1 MFKQAVCLAW
11 LLTTALFVSPAEAQ
25 MKYPKY
31 YPQLSGFYDAS
42 DSSSAT
48 LVDRMNSY
56 NIMQDI
62 LYLTHKIED
71 DADNRIHFEFHVAGG
86 MNYDGVLD
94 TVGFV
99 AGISVK
105 INLCNPKIP
114 NSHEV
119 INNIHELKNRLA
131 ITGFQLPAPTL
142 MSIETINDRMNKYNQ
157 QFWWKRLS
165 FGATVPFGIN
175 ENYNP
180 ALFKVTETYL
190 FLGYDL
196 GDVVTLQLGAN
207 LQKKVFMAASV
218 DLSTPLY
225 SLAEDFKDM
234 LSRLLR
240 IPGRGNR
247 GYSYYD

>member
-1 MFKQAVCLAW
+1 MFEQTVRFVG
-11 LLTTALFVSPAEAQ
+11 LLIPVLFVSLAEAQ

-31 YPQLSGFYDAS
+31 YPQLSGFYDAN

-71 DADNRIHFEFHVAGG
+71 DADNRMHFEFHVAGG
-86 MNYDGVLD
+86 LYYDGVLD
-94 TVGFV
+94 TVGFN

-105 INLCNPKIP
+105 INLGNPKIP
-114 NSHEV
+114 NSYEIV
-119 INNIHELKNRLA
+119 NNIHELKNRIA
-131 ITGFQLPAPTL
+131 ITGFQLPDLTL
-142 MSIETINDRMNKYNQ
+142 KNIEAIENQMIRYNR

-165 FGATVPFGIN
+165 FGATVPFSTN
-175 ENYNP
+175 TNYNP
-180 ALFKVTETYL
+180 PYFQVSESYL

-196 GDVVTLQLGAN
+196 GDVITLQLGAN

-240 IPGRGNR
+240 IPGREDR
-247 GYSYYD
+247 GYSW

>member
-1 MFKQAVCLAW
+1 VSKQTICLVC
-11 LLTTALFVSPAEAQ
+11 LLTTVLLVSSAEAQ
-25 MKYPKY
+25 LKYPKY
-31 YPQLSGFYDAS
+31 NPQLTGFYDAN

-71 DADNRIHFEFHVAGG
+71 DADNRMHFEFHVAGG
-86 MNYDGVLD
+86 LNYDWVLD
-94 TVGFV
+94 TTGFV

-105 INLCNPKIP
+105 INLGNPKIP
-114 NSHEV
+114 NPSEV
-119 INNIHELKNRLA
+119 INNIHELKNRMA
-131 ITGFQLPAPTL
+131 ITGFQLPDPTL
-142 MSIETINDRMNKYNQ
+142 KNIEAIENHMIRYNR

-165 FGATVPFGIN
+165 FGATVPFNIN
-175 ENYNP
+175 ATYNP
-180 ALFKVTETYL
+180 PLFKVTETYL

-196 GDVVTLQLGAN
+196 GDVMTLQLGAN
-207 LQKKVFMAASV
+207 LEKKVFVAASL

-234 LSRLLR
+234 LSRLLK
-240 IPGRGNR
+240 IPVRGDR
-247 GYSYYD
+247 GYSW